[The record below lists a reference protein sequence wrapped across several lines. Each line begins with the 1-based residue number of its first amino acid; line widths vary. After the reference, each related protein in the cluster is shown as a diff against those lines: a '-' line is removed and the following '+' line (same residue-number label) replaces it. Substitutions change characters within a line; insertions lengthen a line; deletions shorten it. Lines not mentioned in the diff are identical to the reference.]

1 MTRNI
6 KELKEILDKMQ
17 INYNTFNDDAT
28 PYNKAFMEKMDESIK
43 EGQDGKI
50 SFIKTEDL

>member
-1 MTRNI
+1 MLKNKIFQMETLIVHSDSNNI

-28 PYNKAFMEKMDESIK
+28 HIIK
-43 EGQDGKI
+43 LLWK
-50 SFIKTEDL
+50 KWMKV